1 VVPYEFTD
9 PYTGVVYLVGSVS
22 ELDAVAIADWEYDPP
37 YTMYNLRGSLLA
49 IVEFLTGP
57 YYSVRRDGRL
67 VGFFCYGHAARVK
80 HRHSERY
87 YRDTAYLDIGLG
99 LHPQACGQGYG
110 LGFLTCG
117 LAFAKAHFGVSRF
130 RLTAVSTNYR
140 ALKVYT
146 RAGFR
151 EIGRFERQGLSEP
164 MEFVV
169 MTLDL
174 DQVPGAAG
182 PLSEAPPDY
191 SGPGRP

>member
-1 VVPYEFTD
+1 
-9 PYTGVVYLVGSVS
+9 
-22 ELDAVAIADWEYDPP
+22 
-37 YTMYNLRGSLLA
+37 MYNLRIA
-49 IVEFLTGP
+49 RNREFLTGP
-57 YYSVRRDGRL
+57 YYVREMAFSGLLLLRT
-67 VGFFCYGHAARVK
+67 CCPVK
-80 HRHSERY
+80 HRHSERSY
-87 YRDTAYLDIGLG
+87 LDTAYLDIGLG

>member
-1 VVPYEFTD
+1 MVPYEFTD

-87 YRDTAYLDIGLG
+87 YRDTAYLDVAWPSSASLR
-99 LHPQACGQGYG
+99 
-110 LGFLTCG
+110 TG
-117 LAFAKAHFGVSRF
+117 LASVSDLWFSLAKA
-130 RLTAVSTNYR
+130 T
-140 ALKVYT
+140 
-146 RAGFR
+146 
-151 EIGRFERQGLSEP
+151 SECP
-164 MEFVV
+164 VF
-169 MTLDL
+169 
-174 DQVPGAAG
+174 A
-182 PLSEAPPDY
+182 
-191 SGPGRP
+191 